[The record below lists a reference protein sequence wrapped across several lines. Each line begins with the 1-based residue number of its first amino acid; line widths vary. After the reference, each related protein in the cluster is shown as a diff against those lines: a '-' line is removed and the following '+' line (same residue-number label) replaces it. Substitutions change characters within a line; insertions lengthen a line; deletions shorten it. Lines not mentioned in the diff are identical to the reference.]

1 MLKLKS
7 TRRHPWLNA
16 IRMLGVRKGR
26 LHIRGSSHKPPVA
39 FADYCRIFSVIAAI
53 VEEESV
59 PHHACN
65 LFASIGAH
73 ILRQHYRLPAFAVSG
88 AAFFKVSSDFDV
100 LAFAEHS
107 NGRVF
112 ASLEGFHSW
121 IQCKGY
127 MIDLLASLFPE
138 NVAERDMRVDV
149 PRRAFMK
156 PLTQALSRLP
166 EQNDPEG
173 AYTLLPDHA
182 CQVNLEQT
190 MNRPLVSDLHT
201 ITATWFR
208 RPPKSMDS
216 ELAIRDNRGK
226 IIIKKRKDIGVRGF
240 W

>member
-1 MLKLKS
+1 MLRVS
-7 TRRHPWLNA
+7 
-16 IRMLGVRKGR
+16 KGDC
-26 LHIRGSSHKPPVA
+26 IRGSAQKPPIA
-39 FADYCRIFSVIAAI
+39 FADYCRIFSVIAAV
-53 VEEESV
+53 VEEQSD

-73 ILRQHYRLPAFAVSG
+73 ILRQHYRLPAVVVSG

-107 NGRVF
+107 DGEVF

-127 MIDLLASLFPE
+127 MIDLLAPLFPE
-138 NVAERDMRVDV
+138 NLAERDMRVNV

-156 PLTQALSRLP
+156 PLAQALVRLP

-173 AYTLLPDHA
+173 AFTLIPDDV
-182 CQVNLEQT
+182 CQSNLEQT
-190 MNRPLVSDLHT
+190 MIRPLARDLHT
-201 ITATWFR
+201 ISATWFR
-208 RPPKSMDS
+208 RPPKSIDS
-216 ELAIRDNRGK
+216 EFAIRDNHGK
-226 IIIKKRKDIGVRGF
+226 VIVKKRKDIGIRGF